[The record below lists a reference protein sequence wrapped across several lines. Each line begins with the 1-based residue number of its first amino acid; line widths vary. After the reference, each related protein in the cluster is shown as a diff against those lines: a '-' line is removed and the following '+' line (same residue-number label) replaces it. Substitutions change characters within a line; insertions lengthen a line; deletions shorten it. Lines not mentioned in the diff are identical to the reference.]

1 MSSGCPG
8 DDNYIEKHF
17 YQKISIFDL
26 TKRWF
31 GERPGRKVGEPD
43 TPDCEEGANVEED
56 EVEEEEEELEE
67 EEEEEEYSEEEYS
80 EEEE

>member
-17 YQKISIFDL
+17 YQKISIFYL
-26 TKRWF
+26 EKRWF

-43 TPDCEEGANVEED
+43 TPDCEEVANVEED
-56 EVEEEEEELEE
+56 DVEE